1 MTDRSTR
8 LPPPIGHGPATDP
21 ARVSWSA
28 ALSVGRIVPGVQ
40 RRLALLALLAA
51 QAQAGAVGAD
61 LDRIE
66 AQALFNLCADNV
78 AAVALVEAASGTA
91 VEVRL
96 AADAAAAFA
105 LITRSLR
112 GQRLTVL
119 AGDDILISAIVQA
132 PVASGVIRSPS
143 MTRAEAAALARNVR
157 TRRASSECGVS
168 VLSATP
174 GSDQD
179 APR

>member
-1 MTDRSTR
+1 V
-8 LPPPIGHGPATDP
+8 P
-21 ARVSWSA
+21 WNA
-28 ALSVGRIVPGVQ
+28 ALTVGRFVPGVQ

>member
-1 MTDRSTR
+1 
-8 LPPPIGHGPATDP
+8 
-21 ARVSWSA
+21 
-28 ALSVGRIVPGVQ
+28 
-40 RRLALLALLAA
+40 
-51 QAQAGAVGAD
+51 VGAD

>member
-8 LPPPIGHGPATDP
+8 PPSPTAPDP
-21 ARVSWSA
+21 ARVPWNA

-51 QAQAGAVGAD
+51 QAQAGAAGAD
-61 LDRIE
+61 PARIE

-78 AAVALVEAASGTA
+78 AAVALVEAASGTE
-91 VEVRL
+91 VEVQL
-96 AADAAAAFA
+96 TAEAAAAFA
-105 LITRSLR
+105 LITRSLQ

-119 AGDDILISAIVQA
+119 AGNDILISAIVQA

-143 MTRAEAAALARNVR
+143 MARAEATALARNVR
-157 TRRASSECGVS
+157 TRRASSECGAS

-174 GSDQD
+174 GTDRE